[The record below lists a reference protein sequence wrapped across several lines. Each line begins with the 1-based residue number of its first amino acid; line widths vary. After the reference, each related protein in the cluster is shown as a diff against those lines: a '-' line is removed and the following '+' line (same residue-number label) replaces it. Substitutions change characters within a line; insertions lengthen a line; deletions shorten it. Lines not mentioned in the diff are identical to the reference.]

1 MPAGVRKAPS
11 VAPADM
17 KGTTGTPGHILA
29 VRVSTG
35 PKIFGSKGCGPL
47 GTSLRLSAK
56 LTLISGSATSSCSL
70 ARTCS
75 GVVPGKMR
83 QLILAS
89 ARWGKALLAW
99 PALNKVGT
107 QVVCSTALKDG
118 LAASVLAAAISPLE
132 KAVIA
137 SATALSSTL

>member
-35 PKIFGSKGCGPL
+35 PKIFGFKGCGPL

-56 LTLISGSATSSCSL
+56 VTLISGSATSSCSL

-75 GVVPGKMR
+75 GVVPGKKQQKKKTTAHR
-83 QLILAS
+83 
-89 ARWGKALLAW
+89 GKALLAW
-99 PALNKVGT
+99 PAFNKVGT
-107 QVVCSTALKDG
+107 QVV
-118 LAASVLAAAISPLE
+118 
-132 KAVIA
+132 
-137 SATALSSTL
+137 

>member
-17 KGTTGTPGHILA
+17 DGTTGTPGHILA
-29 VRVSTG
+29 VSVSTG
-35 PKIFGSKGCGPL
+35 LKILAARGWGPL
-47 GTSLRLSAK
+47 GTSLRLSASV
-56 LTLISGSATSSCSL
+56 TLISGSATSSCNL

-99 PALNKVGT
+99 PALNKVGM
-107 QVVCSTALKDG
+107 QVVCRIAL
-118 LAASVLAAAISPLE
+118 
-132 KAVIA
+132 
-137 SATALSSTL
+137 